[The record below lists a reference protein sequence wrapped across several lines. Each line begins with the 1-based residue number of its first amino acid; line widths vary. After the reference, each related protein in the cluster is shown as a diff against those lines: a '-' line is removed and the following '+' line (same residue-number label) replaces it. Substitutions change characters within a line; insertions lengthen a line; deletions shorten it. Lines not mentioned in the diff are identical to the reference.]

1 MWHLP
6 RKTSLCMWLA
16 HLLVATAA
24 AGGVESLVGSRSWEM
39 LEEGGWSSRAGPVW
53 AVTAVTDAHTLS
65 DFTAVTIVDYETI
78 TARMNVKRW
87 HQYSP
92 PCRNFHDACRTL
104 MQHELPSPPLRSCIA

>member
-1 MWHLP
+1 MWYLP

-16 HLLVATAA
+16 HSLVATAA

-53 AVTAVTDAHTLS
+53 AVTAVTDEMPTLS
-65 DFTAVTIVDYETI
+65 DFTTATIVYSETI
-78 TARMNVKRW
+78 TARMNMKCW

-92 PCRNFHDACRTL
+92 P
-104 MQHELPSPPLRSCIA
+104 